1 MRFSKISRKIGFPC
15 LVIALCFFLMFG
27 IGEKS
32 ALAQTSTDRLFVQ
45 NTDRSQ
51 VRSITNQ
58 ELAELGDPFFNL
70 VLKDH
75 ADETN
80 LAEIEQLLQPDST
93 KRETFVV
100 SERILDASRP
110 QSRRAILTF
119 QGSNRNN
126 GNPIFLSPNVMISVS
141 FNSEDFSDNPEQ
153 LEIWGWDEQ
162 RGRYNYYRL
171 DRNGNRLSEPRQ
183 GTLTWKFRGNSVN
196 ADNISPANRQ
206 GTCLQCHVNGG
217 PIMKELFSPW
227 NNWESSVSTQPYLRF
242 APPIGWPVVSNI
254 RLKTLESAE
263 FLESE
268 IISAIKQ
275 FNSQRIDELTS
286 EDSGVIEVSDTQRL
300 LKPLFETTEFNL
312 ISSDTTTRLHPFTST
327 TEQPTDDYIIPNSF
341 FLNADIIAGSRLGE
355 QFTGGFRINSA
366 RAFEVKVKPEEY
378 ERLVNGAG
386 VKLAGQQPGDANFA
400 WLVPEPSFIDNN
412 LVDQLITKNIVPREF
427 VAAVL
432 AIDLDNPV
440 LSQERQ
446 RLFELDIIPSQFQVE
461 PVNNLIPQTVAAL
474 ESLNP
479 ASNSP
484 EGQFLAILKSE
495 DPVVLLR
502 NKVDEYLEQET
513 SLLNADDNTRFTEL
527 TRLYQIAVERRQ
539 AVLNDEVLGNL
550 DETNGT
556 LLLPVP

>member
-1 MRFSKISRKIGFPC
+1 MRFLKISRKTSFKC
-15 LVIALCFFLMFG
+15 LAVVLSFLLMFG

-32 ALAQTSTDRLFVQ
+32 AFAQTSTGRLFAQ
-45 NTDRSQ
+45 NTERGE
-51 VRSITNQ
+51 VRSITDQ

-70 VLKDH
+70 VLKEH

-80 LAEIEQLLQPDST
+80 LAEIEKLLQPDAT

-100 SERILDASRP
+100 SERILDASSG
-110 QSRRAILTF
+110 QSRRSVLTF
-119 QGSNRNN
+119 KGSNSNN
-126 GNPIFLSPNVMISVS
+126 GNPIFLSPNIMMSVS
-141 FNSEDFSDNPEQ
+141 FSSEDFSDNPEA
-153 LEIWGWDEQ
+153 LEVWGWDEQ

-171 DRNGNRLSEPRQ
+171 DRETAQSP
-183 GTLTWKFRGNSVN
+183 LTWKFRGNSVN
-196 ADNISPANRQ
+196 ADTLSAANRQ

-217 PIMKELFSPW
+217 PIMKELFLPW
-227 NNWESSVSTQPYLRF
+227 NNWESSVSSQPYLRF
-242 APPIGWPVVSNI
+242 APPIGWPVVNNM
-254 RLKTLESAE
+254 RLKTLESAD
-263 FLESE
+263 FLERN
-268 IISAIKQ
+268 IIPAIKQ
-275 FNSQRIDELTS
+275 FNAQRIDDLTR
-286 EDSGVIEVSDTQRL
+286 EDTGVIEVSDAKRL
-300 LKPLFETTEFNL
+300 LKPLFETTEFNI
-312 ISSDTTTRLHPFTST
+312 ISSDKTTRLHPFSST
-327 TEQPTDDYIIPNSF
+327 TEPTTDDYIIPNSF
-341 FLNADIIAGSRLGE
+341 FLNADLIAGSRLGAE
-355 QFTGGFRINSA
+355 FRGGFRINSA
-366 RAFEVKVKPEEY
+366 RAFEAKVKPGEY
-378 ERLVNGAG
+378 ERLVNEAR

-412 LVDQLITKNIVPREF
+412 FVDQLITKNIVPREF

-446 RLFELDIIPSQFQVE
+446 RLFELDVIPSQFQVE

-495 DPVVLLR
+495 DPVEFLR

-527 TRLYQIAVERRQ
+527 TRLYQRAVERRR
-539 AVLNDEVLGNL
+539 AVLADEILGNL
-550 DETNGT
+550 DETNGS